1 MKKEN
6 KIVTVNV
13 ELSIKN
19 GDVSASYKAL
29 HNGKYVIAKGKT
41 TGVIEET
48 VFKDVIEFIE
58 QNKADNVNVKKGL
71 IEDRFIKYFENH
83 SSKKELSEESSDQ
96 QPTEDNLDA
105 SHSTKEYE
113 DPEEDFSTE
122 LLLEAYKKLTLDA
135 VVYADYESML
145 QQGAL
150 YEMARQEEFE
160 ESGKLLEPFDMQI
173 SVPEGERKAIID
185 AAVNY
190 SASEVDFGFEELGIR
205 TFKRRIE
212 ITRTNYK
219 LAINFTK

>member
-1 MKKEN
+1 MKKQDS
-6 KIVTVNV
+6 KTTVNI

-29 HNGKYVIAKGKT
+29 HNEKFVIAKGKT
-41 TGVIEET
+41 TGAIEEN

-58 QNKADNVNVKKGL
+58 KNKADNVNVKKGL
-71 IEDRFIKYFENH
+71 IEDRFIKYFENQN
-83 SSKKELSEESSDQ
+83 SKNEISEESSDQ
-96 QPTEDNLDA
+96 QPAEDNLDA
-105 SHSTKEYE
+105 SHSTNEHE

-122 LLLEAYKKLTLDA
+122 LLLEAYKKLTLEA

-173 SVPEGERKAIID
+173 TMPEGERKAIID

-190 SASEVDFGFEELGIR
+190 SASEVDFGFEELVIR

-212 ITRTNYK
+212 ITRTNYR
-219 LAINFTK
+219 LAINFIK